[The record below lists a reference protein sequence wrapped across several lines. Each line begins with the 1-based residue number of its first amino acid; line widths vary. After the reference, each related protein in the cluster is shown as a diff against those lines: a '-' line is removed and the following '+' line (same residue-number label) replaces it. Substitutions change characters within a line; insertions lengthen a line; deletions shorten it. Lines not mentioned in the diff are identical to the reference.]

1 MNSWWTV
8 TMVLDDGSGHSCQ
21 QQQIKVET
29 GESRDC
35 VWASL
40 MQVLANV
47 VARRCPGARDVHCK
61 PFEGTRLNPGN
72 GDWSGLVCIFCDA
85 RSPVSHPPA
94 SHPAS
99 QPAAAAPRPGAW
111 QPQIPTGPRKMRV
124 GKAGEAKS
132 LPAVFGGAR
141 IPLCNAC
148 GTAIRWQRLAEHFY

>member
-72 GDWSGLVCIFCDA
+72 GHWSGLVCIFCDA
-85 RSPVSHPPA
+85 RSPASHPPA

-111 QPQIPTGPRKMRV
+111 QPQIPTGPGRCVLERLEKLRV
-124 GKAGEAKS
+124 YLQCLVEQGFLYAMHVEQ
-132 LPAVFGGAR
+132 L
-141 IPLCNAC
+141 
-148 GTAIRWQRLAEHFY
+148 